1 MEKQLLYERKKQEQ
15 TNYVEELLSE
25 IDHLDLDTDV
35 GTALKKNEALILR
48 CLTQAGVSNGK
59 KGTMIAK
66 GGGDIGL
73 LSKNTK
79 IMVLEGHHT
88 ALIVKAM
95 QYTKE
100 MWPKRASAALSISQ
114 EARQLSFVITA
125 LKEDSLLSQAMIKN
139 FLGRL
144 DLQPSDPNIQSV
156 AEVKWNKSAQ
166 GAPIPQ
172 YRVTLG
178 DNVEWPLRFIEALSS
193 GPNVTMEGNY
203 GRVEKAT

>member
-1 MEKQLLYERKKQEQ
+1 M
-15 TNYVEELLSE
+15 SAS
-25 IDHLDLDTDV
+25 DCLDLDTDV
-35 GTALKKNEALILR
+35 GTALKKNESLILR

-59 KGTMIAK
+59 KGTMIEK

-79 IMVLEGHHT
+79 IIALEGHHT

-100 MWPKRASAALSISQ
+100 TWPKRTSAALSISQ
-114 EARQLSFVITA
+114 EARQLSFVFTA
-125 LKEDSLLSQAMIKN
+125 LKEDSLLSQTMIKN
-139 FLGRL
+139 FLGML
-144 DLQPSDPNIQSV
+144 DLQPLDLIIQSV

-166 GAPIPQ
+166 GAPTPQ

-178 DNVEWPLRFIEALSS
+178 DDVESPLRFIEALSS
-193 GPNVTMEGNY
+193 GPNVMMEGND
-203 GRVEKAT
+203 GRVEKVVWQIAPGTQVLINVI